1 MLSKEEVLSSQNLF
15 VASQATD
22 YGKKIKNA
30 RDELWFGNKVS
41 NIPTHTGWHSLWAS
55 IKLFCCLIFGVWCL
69 VCGCLKKIVSMW
81 PIFGLWSL
89 LMSGD
94 ANNSCRGCKAYAGKG
109 PFLVDLSLLNHLE
122 SFNLVYLQKSF
133 SSVYCMV
140 WCLVTPV
147 SAVEASSS
155 LVPTE
160 AFLAPVDHQSAPRN
174 HQRSLFLLVQLNPT
188 HPVISRST
196 QTLSGKNFE
205 KRLQGGW
212 KKGSWRVAIG
222 SMGRFCHKFAH
233 KWERGE
239 GAHLSQRG

>member
-1 MLSKEEVLSSQNLF
+1 
-15 VASQATD
+15 
-22 YGKKIKNA
+22 
-30 RDELWFGNKVS
+30 
-41 NIPTHTGWHSLWAS
+41 
-55 IKLFCCLIFGVWCL
+55 
-69 VCGCLKKIVSMW
+69 
-81 PIFGLWSL
+81 
-89 LMSGD
+89 MSGD

-147 SAVEASSS
+147 SAVEARSS

-160 AFLAPVDHQSAPRN
+160 AFLAPVDHQSTPGN

-205 KRLQGGW
+205 KRLQGGR
-212 KKGSWRVAIG
+212 KRGLDGLQLDRLGDFVTSLLT
-222 SMGRFCHKFAH
+222 S
-233 KWERGE
+233 ERG
-239 GAHLSQRG
+239 GRGHICHRDDKQHPPRRASALLYAYHYIAMQ